1 MTKIFRKI
9 RQKMLTENK
18 YSKYLSYAIGEI
30 VLVVIGILIALQIN
44 NWNENRI
51 LLKKEKHY
59 LNEITANLEVDI
71 TRINEIFNFNQIKD
85 SILDETINPLLDF
98 EEDDQIVQMI
108 AKNFD
113 SNGVYDVFEQNNAA
127 YTNMLQAENIGLIQN
142 DYLRK
147 KLTYYYQ
154 QNDELKNG
162 TALRIKEL
170 TREFSDISINLVFN
184 KSTITQITGK
194 DNNWPSKVELN
205 REDKAKILSYLI
217 NIKDNI
223 SFYNIRLKRAKEE
236 AQELRKLIISCL
248 TK

>member
-1 MTKIFRKI
+1 MIKFFRKI
-9 RQKMLTENK
+9 RQNLLSEGKTGK
-18 YSKYLSYAIGEI
+18 YFKYAIGEI